1 MTPKRNILIV
11 LLALTVPL
19 VAQVTSYL
27 YVQTDQ
33 NGVVQLPSNFHA
45 ANATAQSNAL
55 RDSFVPTAG
64 APSIGTTP
72 GASRYYGTDGG
83 GVKGWIP
90 FPSIGAGD
98 MGKSTYDTDND
109 GTVDSAEAVAWAAIT
124 SKPNTFPPDSH
135 AHAAGDITSGVLA
148 PARLGSGT
156 ANSSTFLRGD
166 NSWQSIPGG
175 VAEAPTDG
183 STYGRGSSTWTALGN
198 SATRNVGTAAGQVAA
213 GDDTRFLT
221 SGEKTDLLDGGD
233 SGAHYHSADRA
244 RANHTG
250 TQARSTISDFAHAST
265 HQSGQGDALTG
276 NLDATARVTV
286 RKNSGADIGSRRR
299 VNLSEGSGVTLTIAD
314 DPANEEVDVVVSA
327 TAGGGTNTATLD
339 QSNTF
344 TGATNTFQTVKAQAL
359 DVVDPVAIA
368 EGGTAA
374 TSAGAAR
381 TNLGLAI
388 GSNVQAYDADLD
400 DLADGSLTGSK
411 VGTGIAAGNITTG
424 TIGTARLGSGTA
436 NSSSFLRGDST
447 WAVPPGGGDAV
458 LANSQTWTGATNT
471 FSGTVAVQTL
481 NVATQNVDVLNLGTN
496 VVPIENGGT
505 AATSASAARTSLG
518 LAIGSNVQAYDA
530 DLDDLADGSLT
541 GSKIGSGIDA
551 ANITTGTLPDARL
564 DADLQDLADGS
575 LSGSKVGSGIDG
587 NNVTVNT
594 VGTGPLVRQ
603 SAAGGTFA
611 FDVDTSTDTAD
622 GNSFNWVTIPA
633 PNNSTVSTEITVTA
647 AGPSSHH
654 GMWKLSGIV
663 ANYSGSGAGSGYQR
677 WTNYTTDGMNASLAQ
692 SGTNLVLSVRGPTNS
707 AQNIHWIAKGLLYTT
722 TNAAVAGGGGG
733 SAMTN
738 GVVAHWEMSGTGSTA
753 ETDVMGANDLT
764 VSAGDTIPSRTGVVG
779 NGRDWADADDDYM
792 SIADNDE
799 ISMSSTA
806 SFTVSAWVL
815 FDTVGV
821 SHPIAIKTNE
831 YTLTLQNTDSTIR
844 WTVANATTN
853 KQVVGPVVGAG
864 TNYFIAATYNYT
876 NGIVGLLVC
885 SPTFTNYTTATYD
898 QGSQNGT
905 SPLYIGSSP
914 SNTSLNHDGFIDE
927 VTIFKRAITTNQAL
941 QLNNVGV
948 GVAWPWSGL

>member
-1 MTPKRNILIV
+1 
-11 LLALTVPL
+11 
-19 VAQVTSYL
+19 
-27 YVQTDQ
+27 
-33 NGVVQLPSNFHA
+33 
-45 ANATAQSNAL
+45 
-55 RDSFVPTAG
+55 
-64 APSIGTTP
+64 
-72 GASRYYGTDGG
+72 
-83 GVKGWIP
+83 
-90 FPSIGAGD
+90 
-98 MGKSTYDTDND
+98 
-109 GTVDSAEAVAWAAIT
+109 VDSAEAVAWAAIT
-124 SKPNTFPPDSH
+124 SKPNTFPPESH
-135 AHAAGDITSGVLA
+135 SHAAGDITSGVLA

-175 VAEAPTDG
+175 VPEAPTDG
-183 STYGRGSSTWTALGN
+183 SLYGRGNSAWSALGN
-198 SATRNVGTAAGQVAA
+198 SATRNVGTSAGQVAA

-265 HQSGQGDALTG
+265 HQSGQADALTG

-286 RKNSGADIGSRRR
+286 RKNSGADIGSRRKL
-299 VNLSEGSGVTLTIAD
+299 NLSEGSGMTITIAD
-314 DPANEEVDVVVSA
+314 DPANEEIDVVLSA
-327 TAGGGTNTATLD
+327 TAGGGTNSATLD
-339 QSNTF
+339 QSNNF
-344 TGATNTFQTVKAQAL
+344 TGATNSFQTIRAQEL
-359 DVVDPVAIA
+359 DLLGGPLSIA

-374 TSAGAAR
+374 TSAGQAR
-381 TNLGLAI
+381 TNLGLGI

-575 LSGSKVGSGIDG
+575 LSGSTVGSGIDG

-611 FDVDTSTDTAD
+611 FDVDASTDTAD
-622 GNSFNWVTIPA
+622 GNSFNWVTISA
-633 PNNSTVSTEITVTA
+633 PNNSTISTEITVTA

-733 SAMTN
+733 SVMTN

-753 ETDVMGANDLT
+753 ETDVMGNNDLT
-764 VSAGDTIPSRTGVVG
+764 VSAGDTINSRTGVVG

-806 SFTVSAWVL
+806 SFTVTAWVN
-815 FDTVGV
+815 FDSVAVTR
-821 SHPIAIKTNE
+821 PIVNKTNE
-831 YTLTLQNTDSTIR
+831 YALQLQNTDSTIR
-844 WTVANATTN
+844 WTVYNSSTN
-853 KQVVGPVVGAG
+853 KQVVGPVVGFG
-864 TNYFIAATYNYT
+864 TNYFIAASYNYT
-876 NGIVGLLVC
+876 NATIGLLVIA
-885 SPTFTNYTTATYD
+885 PTFTNYTTASYD

-905 SPLYIGSSP
+905 SGLFVGTSG
-914 SNTSLNHDGFIDE
+914 SNTSLNMDGVIDE
-927 VTIFKRAITTNQAL
+927 LTIFKRAVTTNQAF
-941 QLNNVGV
+941 QLYNNGS